1 MFKQTNREK
10 LNMIVFILREY
21 KLLICAIV
29 LIFFFSLF
37 LAQKDYLALGKNSN
51 PSTQT
56 VEITKNTKSKIS
68 FTSSKVYSLLLKIN
82 SNPNAT
88 SNEVT
93 NIKLVTGKKVLYSKN
108 IYNNAT
114 LNQDGP
120 NGIGTNFVL
129 NEEKGLSVKK
139 GKHYRVVMTT
149 NAIKGHYMTVYTG
162 NNGSI
167 WHNVVYNWIS
177 KEKLA
182 KLLIGFQTII
192 VIVIFSMFK
201 FTNKKNKKLKIE
213 NIFLLI
219 SVILITLYT
228 FLVPAF
234 RAPDEFQHFLRTYGI
249 LHGIFLVPLSGNL
262 SVPHSLIPVLD
273 PASNTLYEI
282 LKNFNVQLPN
292 HDIKMN
298 VINMALYSPQSYIFQ
313 LWGMGITSLFTKNPF
328 ILLYS
333 SRMITGLCCTLIL
346 YLCVKFIPFGKKTL
360 IVCSLLPMNIAER
373 ASLSADGFTYVIV
386 IAIFT
391 FSLYV
396 AFRKDNMDKKLI
408 TLMYVLLFFLASCK
422 VIYFIIGGII
432 LLIPNKKFG
441 SFSKGLVHKIL
452 GVSFVGLI
460 AVGWLKIASK
470 YLINTQGG
478 SSSSEK
484 VSYIINHSFWYVELM
499 NKTLWMNLKN
509 YTEQLLVGPLGAL
522 NIEINYGLTILIA
535 VVLLRTL
542 YLEKYQVEYHREHFI
557 AKNYIDLICFGN
569 VVLIFTSLFVQ
580 WTPVT
585 GNIGDMVSINGIQG
599 RYFLPILP
607 LFLIAQ
613 LVPKNINDSEVQMIK
628 NRNMIFSVALI
639 NILVLANVFTSLSM

>member
-1 MFKQTNREK
+1 MFKQTNRKK
-10 LNMIVFILREY
+10 LDMVVSIFHGY
-21 KLLICAIV
+21 KLLIGAVV

-51 PSTQT
+51 PSDQT
-56 VEITKNTKSKIS
+56 VEITKNVKSKIS

-82 SNPNAT
+82 ANSNAN
-88 SNEVT
+88 SNEFT
-93 NIKLVTGKKVLYSKN
+93 NIKLVSGKKVLYSKK
-108 IYNNAT
+108 IYNNVA

-129 NEEKGLSVKK
+129 NEKKGLNVKK
-139 GKHYRVVMTT
+139 GKYYRVVMTT
-149 NAIKGHYMTVYTG
+149 NAIKGHYMTAYTG

-167 WHNVVYNWIS
+167 WNNVVYNWIP

-182 KLLIGFQTII
+182 KLLIVFQTII
-192 VIVIFSMFK
+192 AIIIFGIFK
-201 FTNKKNKKLKIE
+201 LTNKKNKKLKIE
-213 NIFLLI
+213 NVFLLV
-219 SVILITLYT
+219 SVVLITLYT

-234 RAPDEFQHFLRTYGI
+234 RVPDEFQHFIRTYGI
-249 LHGIFLVPLSGNL
+249 LHGNFLVPLSGNL
-262 SVPHSLIPVLD
+262 SVPHNLIPVLD
-273 PASNTLYEI
+273 PVNNTLYET
-282 LKNFNVQLPN
+282 LKNFNVQLSDHN
-292 HDIKMN
+292 INMS

-313 LWGMGITSLFTKNPF
+313 LFGMGTTSLFTKNPF

-333 SRMITGLCCTLIL
+333 SRLITGLCCTLIL

-360 IVCSLLPMNIAER
+360 VVCSLLPMNIAER

-386 IAIFT
+386 IAVFT

-396 AFRKDNMDKKLI
+396 AFRKENMGKKLI

-441 SFSKGLVHKIL
+441 SFSKGLIHKAA

-484 VSYIINHSFWYVELM
+484 VSYIIHHPFWYVELM
-499 NKTLWMNLKN
+499 NKTFWMNLKN
-509 YTEQLLVGPLGAL
+509 YTEQLLTGPLGAL

-535 VVLLRTL
+535 FVLLRTI
-542 YLEKYQVEYHREHFI
+542 YLEKESIKNASKDFI
-557 AKNYIDLICFGN
+557 VKNYIILICLIN
-569 VVLIFTSLFVQ
+569 TVLIFTSLFVQ
-580 WTPVT
+580 WTQVT
-585 GNIGDMVSINGIQG
+585 GNIGDTVSIMGIQG

-613 LVPKNINDSEVQMIK
+613 LVPKSINDLEIQTIK
-628 NRNMIFSVALI
+628 NRNMIFLAALI